1 MGIEETATHR
11 KGIVVCAVDA
21 TGHHRRGLHAAK
33 ATAIGQALR
42 DGKAVVIEVKE
53 TGRACRR
60 RRLQQLL
67 AQGGGALK
75 RTAAV
80 AIWYERQLSIE
91 ILLLQLLRAVDVV
104 VVRLEWIHHIVEQLL
119 LALKGIDVVVVVR

>member
-1 MGIEETATHR
+1 M
-11 KGIVVCAVDA
+11 
-21 TGHHRRGLHAAK
+21 
-33 ATAIGQALR
+33 
-42 DGKAVVIEVKE
+42 
-53 TGRACRR
+53 
-60 RRLQQLL
+60 
-67 AQGGGALK
+67 K

-91 ILLLQLLRAVDVV
+91 ILLLQLLRAVVVVVV

>member
-1 MGIEETATHR
+1 M
-11 KGIVVCAVDA
+11 
-21 TGHHRRGLHAAK
+21 
-33 ATAIGQALR
+33 
-42 DGKAVVIEVKE
+42 
-53 TGRACRR
+53 
-60 RRLQQLL
+60 

-91 ILLLQLLRAVDVV
+91 ILLLQLLRAVVV